1 MSKRLGLK
9 IQASLISCSP
19 LNKMMASA
27 LTSSLIVG
35 WRIPHDQ
42 NLILLYGLAAAI
54 ASHLSFLVEWIE
66 VNPISAEQSGQGP
79 FRSSALQKTKV
90 YNELKQW
97 RLEIWEKDWRD
108 NWPSYGPKTL
118 VSDCDLECIS
128 NRAGSSIF
136 TIKDVRRY
144 THVIHWP
151 ELGVPLMNALRAALV
166 LVHGSDVLAPQVV
179 QDRGTVRVFEEVA
192 GGEVAGDANMSTSRP
207 SVSKR
212 QRTGAGALQPYEN
225 IMTM

>member
-1 MSKRLGLK
+1 M
-9 IQASLISCSP
+9 
-19 LNKMMASA
+19 
-27 LTSSLIVG
+27 
-35 WRIPHDQ
+35 
-42 NLILLYGLAAAI
+42 
-54 ASHLSFLVEWIE
+54 
-66 VNPISAEQSGQGP
+66 NPAPAEQSGQGLHSIVC
-79 FRSSALQKTKV
+79 FLQKTEV

-108 NWPSYGPKTL
+108 DWPSYGPKTL

-144 THVIHWP
+144 THIIHWP
-151 ELGVPLMNALRAALV
+151 ELGVPLMDALRVALI
-166 LVHGSDVLAPQVV
+166 LVHGSDVLAPPSVV
-179 QDRGTVRVFEEVA
+179 QDRSTVRVFEEVA